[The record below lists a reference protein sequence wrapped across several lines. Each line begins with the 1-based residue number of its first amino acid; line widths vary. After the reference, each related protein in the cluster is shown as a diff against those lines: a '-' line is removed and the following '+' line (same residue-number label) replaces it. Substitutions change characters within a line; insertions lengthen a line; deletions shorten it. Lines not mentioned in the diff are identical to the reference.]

1 MQANFGR
8 PVCWDGSYKRE
19 AYSPSTSS
27 GKFAYPSVISNMIV
41 VVNVPNC
48 FTPLS
53 LMVVDVQ
60 LIQSKD
66 ARRQKA

>member
-8 PVCWDGSYKRE
+8 PICWDGSYKRE

-53 LMVVDVQ
+53 LMVVDVRLSQ
-60 LIQSKD
+60 KD